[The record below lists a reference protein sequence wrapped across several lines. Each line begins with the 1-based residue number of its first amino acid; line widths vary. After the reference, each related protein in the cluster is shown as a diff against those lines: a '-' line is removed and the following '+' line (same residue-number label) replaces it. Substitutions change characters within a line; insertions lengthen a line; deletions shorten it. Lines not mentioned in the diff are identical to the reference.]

1 MDVEHWS
8 YFPWWWWW
16 LCHVDLRRLP
26 GSRLL
31 EVVPPLEDPLA
42 RGEFEFR
49 ILILLLFRNQ
59 RTGSMTLTMR
69 QSRLRR
75 WFLIFDLKQ
84 ILIYLAADRGR
95 PCKGFHS
102 FSSRT
107 RGEKKKHQTFSW
119 DFKEDQF
126 QRVDIH
132 IQNFS
137 QLITR
142 LSSIFLGFPCKWI
155 QMWWHLALWW

>member
-1 MDVEHWS
+1 MYLKFTEFLFS
-8 YFPWWWWW
+8 LQSEGET
-16 LCHVDLRRLP
+16 LCSPPQHRDLCRGGRGVRAAEQPQHVPSLRRHDRLDLRRPP

-49 ILILLLFRNQ
+49 ILILLPFYRNQ

-95 PCKGFHS
+95 PCKGCHS
-102 FSSRT
+102 FCSRT
-107 RGEKKKHQTFSW
+107 KGEKKKGEHQFV
-119 DFKEDQF
+119 K
-126 QRVDIH
+126 
-132 IQNFS
+132 
-137 QLITR
+137 
-142 LSSIFLGFPCKWI
+142 
-155 QMWWHLALWW
+155 